1 MENLSN
7 IYGPVSRSSLIMTIQ
22 QESKQLQALEREN
35 KELRIALEDHQNA
48 LELIMSKY
56 RMQISQLIQ
65 LHQRD
70 VMERSAKNEL
80 GSSRIFES
88 ELIRVHSNKVM
99 EMASVMRKAA
109 EIDEQNDCEQKIILS
124 QLLTENQG
132 LREILS
138 IARKSGSIN
147 EPLAG
152 DDNTKT
158 IQRKPISQVIT
169 AEKEIQTDEEPKS
182 RNGHKCSNCSPKLD
196 EASEVTE

>member
-1 MENLSN
+1 MENLSS

-22 QESKQLQALEREN
+22 RESKQLQALEREN

-70 VMERSAKNEL
+70 VMERSAKDEF

-138 IARKSGSIN
+138 IARESGSMN

-152 DDNTKT
+152 DNDIKT
-158 IQRKPISQVIT
+158 IQRKPISQVTT

-182 RNGHKCSNCSPKLD
+182 RNDHKCSNCSPKLD